1 MTGRKNINEADL
13 RHWKEA
19 VPSDRLAPLIRD
31 AARAFLR
38 SLQMRLTAHSVP
50 YGHWT
55 FLRILWEQDGLT
67 QRQLSTQAG
76 VMEPTTFSA
85 LRAMERLG
93 YVVRKQLPGNRRK
106 VFVFLTPR
114 GRALRSK
121 LLPLAEDVNVTAVA
135 GVKASDLAA
144 TRRALLAIVENLA
157 RDEAASESQVR
168 RVPSTREL
176 SELVANA
183 GRARA
188 KIRRRA

>member
-1 MTGRKNINEADL
+1 MSGHKNINEADL
-13 RHWKEA
+13 RHWKDA

-67 QRQLSTQAG
+67 QRQLSSRAG

-85 LRAMERLG
+85 LRAMEQLG
-93 YVVRKQLPGNRRK
+93 YIVRRQLPGNRRK
-106 VFVFLTPR
+106 VFVFLTTR
-114 GRALRSK
+114 GRALRNK
-121 LLPLAEDVNVTAVA
+121 LLPLAEDVNATAVA
-135 GVKASDLAA
+135 GVRASDVAA
-144 TRRALLAIVENLA
+144 TRRTLLAIVENLA
-157 RDEAASESQVR
+157 RDEVASESLVR

-183 GRARA
+183 GRPRL
-188 KIRRRA
+188 KVRRRA

>member
-1 MTGRKNINEADL
+1 MSGRKNINEADL

-38 SLQMRLTAHSVP
+38 SLQMRLTAHAVP

-85 LRAMERLG
+85 LRAMEQLG
-93 YVVRKQLPGNRRK
+93 YVVRKQFPGNRRK

-144 TRRALLAIVENLA
+144 TRRTLLAIVENLA

-183 GRARA
+183 GRPRV
-188 KIRRRA
+188 KVRRRA